1 MTEKLNVS
9 LGNPLFMFFWNLA
22 MVAIGLAAGG
32 CWHRSRATMLTMAI
46 CAGVFAAL
54 HELVCCFLWCSVT
67 AWWIG
72 RNTTAPTPKR

>member
-1 MTEKLNVS
+1 MNEKLSVN
-9 LGNPLFMFFWNLA
+9 LGNPLFMFFWNFAMLA
-22 MVAIGLAAGG
+22 SGLAAGG
-32 CWHRSRATMLTMAI
+32 YWHPSRAMMLGMAI

-72 RNTTAPTPKR
+72 RKTAALAPKR

>member
-1 MTEKLNVS
+1 MTGKLSVN
-9 LGNPLFMFFWNLA
+9 LGNPLFMFFWNFA
-22 MVAIGLAAGG
+22 MAGIGLSAGG
-32 CWHRSRATMLTMAI
+32 YWHPSRAMIVTMAI

-72 RNTTAPTPKR
+72 RNTSALTPKH

>member
-1 MTEKLNVS
+1 MTEKLSVS
-9 LGNPLFMFFWNLA
+9 LGNPLFMFFWNFA

-32 CWHRSRATMLTMAI
+32 YWHPSRAIMLTIAI

-72 RNTTAPTPKR
+72 RKTAALRPQR

>member
-1 MTEKLNVS
+1 MAEKLSVNF
-9 LGNPLFMFFWNLA
+9 GGPLPMFFWNFA
-22 MVAIGLAAGG
+22 MVASGLAAGG
-32 CWHRSRATMLTMAI
+32 YWQPSRAMMLTIAI

-72 RNTTAPTPKR
+72 RNTAAFTPKR